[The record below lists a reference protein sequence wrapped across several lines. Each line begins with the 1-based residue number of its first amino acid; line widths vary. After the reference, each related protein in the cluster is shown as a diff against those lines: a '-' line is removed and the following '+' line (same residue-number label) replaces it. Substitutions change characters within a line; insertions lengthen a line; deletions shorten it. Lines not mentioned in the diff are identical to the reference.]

1 MSWQGEI
8 ADDAEGKE
16 AQGAMKARWH
26 YGTVALA
33 MLLALAWALGGEEK
47 RPENGGLRLGEKAP
61 DFALP
66 DSNGVIRRLSEF
78 QGKKMVALVFYPALF
93 KAGG

>member
-1 MSWQGEI
+1 MR
-8 ADDAEGKE
+8 
-16 AQGAMKARWH
+16 ARWH
-26 YGTVALA
+26 YGTVMMA
-33 MLLALAWALGGEEK
+33 MLLALAWAMGKEVKPTGSDDV
-47 RPENGGLRLGEKAP
+47 RLGAKAP

-66 DSNGVIRRLSEF
+66 DSNGVVRRLSEL